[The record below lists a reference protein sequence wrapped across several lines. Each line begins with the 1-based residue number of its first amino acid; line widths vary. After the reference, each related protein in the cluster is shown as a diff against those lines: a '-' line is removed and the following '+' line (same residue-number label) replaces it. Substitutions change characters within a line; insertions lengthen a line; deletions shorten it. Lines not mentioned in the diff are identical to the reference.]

1 MIYGVRSILNKKWF
15 RRLAIALIWV
25 AVWQAAAFLAG
36 SELLLPGP
44 FRVVGRFFTLLT
56 EPLFYRSAGLSL
68 FRILCGYAAAVIAGT
83 LLAALSA
90 WSSFIKELLAP
101 LIAVAR
107 ATPVASFIL
116 LVILWFSKNAVPA
129 FISFLMV
136 LPMVYAN
143 VFEGIRRTDSQL
155 LEMAKA
161 FRLGRGKTFSAIY
174 VPSVLPHFLTACT
187 TGLGFAW
194 KAGVAAEV
202 LCTPKFSIGARL
214 YESKLYIETVD
225 LFAWTLLVILL
236 SLVLEYILKKC
247 LKKLRKEGRA

>member
-1 MIYGVRSILNKKWF
+1 MEAKSILNKKWL

-25 AVWQAAAFLAG
+25 AVWQAATFLAG
-36 SELLLPGP
+36 SELILPGP
-44 FRVVGRFFTLLT
+44 FKVAGRFLALLG
-56 EPLFYRSAGLSL
+56 EPMFYSNAGLSL
-68 FRILCGYAAAVIAGT
+68 FRILCGYVIAVLAGT

-90 WSSFIKELLAP
+90 WSPFVKELLAP

-107 ATPVASFIL
+107 ATPVVSFIL
-116 LVILWFSKNAVPA
+116 LVILWFSKNVVPM

-143 VFEGIRRTDSQL
+143 VHEGILRTDTQL

-161 FRLGRGKTFSAIY
+161 FRLGRKKTFTAIY

-202 LCTPKFSIGARL
+202 LCTPKLSIGARL

-236 SLVLEYILKKC
+236 SLVLEYLLRKF
-247 LKKLRKEGRA
+247 LNKLRREDRA

>member
-1 MIYGVRSILNKKWF
+1 MEAKSILNKKWL
-15 RRLAIALIWV
+15 RRLVIALIWV

-36 SELLLPGP
+36 SELVLPGP
-44 FRVVGRFFTLLT
+44 FKVAGRFLALLA
-56 EPLFYRSAGLSL
+56 EPMFYSNAGLSL
-68 FRILCGYAAAVIAGT
+68 LRILCGYVIAVLAGT

-90 WSSFIKELLAP
+90 WSPFVKELLAP

-107 ATPVASFIL
+107 ATPVVSFIL
-116 LVILWFSKNAVPA
+116 LVILWFSKNAVPM
-129 FISFLMV
+129 FICFLMV

-143 VFEGIRRTDSQL
+143 VFEGIQRTDAQL

-161 FRLGRGKTFSAIY
+161 FRLGRKKTFTAIY
-174 VPSVLPHFLTACT
+174 IPSVLPHFLTACT

-202 LCTPKFSIGARL
+202 LCTPKVSIGARL

-236 SLVLEYILKKC
+236 SLLLEFILKKC
-247 LKKLRKEGRA
+247 LNKLRREARK